1 MGETVRQYQLDGLKT
16 IEDAIKIE
24 EELKKVTQLEQVR
37 VDYLNSTLNISNKR
51 ISKSLLVKIKAI
63 VKMIDEDIFIH
74 RKRQKGF
81 ILSTVL
87 FVISLLLFAL
97 SYFFKTQTLLSTVLF
112 TTSIF
117 TGLILLFYPQEN
129 SFSPFSYWQERIF
142 VGIAVVILRCV

>member
-1 MGETVRQYQLDGLKT
+1 MGETVKQYQLDGLKT

-37 VDYLNSTLNISNKR
+37 VDYLNSTLNVSNKR
-51 ISKSLLVKIKAI
+51 ISKSLLVKIKTI

-97 SYFFKTQTLLSTVLF
+97 SYFFKTQTLLSTVL
-112 TTSIF
+112 
-117 TGLILLFYPQEN
+117 YPN
-129 SFSPFSYWQERIF
+129 PTMS
-142 VGIAVVILRCV
+142 